1 MLEKIYNLAVTKIGL
16 DPIKAWDYTPYEL
29 TLLCEQVIE
38 KNKRDIDELIFVA
51 WHVEAFARQKRLPN
65 LTQLIKDTHRKKN
78 TSRADEIL
86 KAMAREKGVIL

>member
-1 MLEKIYNLAVTKIGL
+1 M
-16 DPIKAWDYTPYEL
+16 
-29 TLLCEQVIE
+29 
-38 KNKRDIDELIFVA
+38 A